1 MKMATLFLAVTFG
14 ICLFGVIFI
23 FRQVT
28 LVDPSGEPAARAI
41 ATRTEPALEKTKP
54 DDIAEVKPY
63 ESQVK
68 DPKTKIQVE
77 EMKSRIGNVKNLIN
91 QRSHQD

>member
-1 MKMATLFLAVTFG
+1 MQYLK
-14 ICLFGVIFI
+14 
-23 FRQVT
+23 R
-28 LVDPSGEPAARAI
+28 LVLIVPDLSSEI
-41 ATRTEPALEKTKP
+41 EKTKP